1 LFLPTSR
8 EAKYKA
14 KQAIDAFFV
23 RFGDM
28 LQAGV
33 VFVGVQ
39 LALTIS
45 GFAVVNLVLIAV
57 WFLLVLG
64 IRREH
69 KKLTGSEAMDE
80 AA

>member
-1 LFLPTSR
+1 MR
-8 EAKYKA
+8 
-14 KQAIDAFFV
+14 
-23 RFGDM
+23 RCR
-28 LQAGV
+28 GV

-39 LALTIS
+39 LALTVS
-45 GFAVVNLVLIAV
+45 GFAVVNLILIGV
-57 WFLLVLG
+57 WFLLVIG